1 MPTVNQDYL
10 CLINVENGVTCFE
23 KVDIPQSEELVSA
36 LEQMSLN
43 PNQTVMDMQSRMNLA
58 FPPASR
64 GYINYISPSP
74 YYASYVCGTSYPASR
89 TLEEYHAELES
100 KSQQYSEEFEHKFA
114 TLKKEDPGLFFQR
127 QCDYL
132 DIKMKE
138 YAETVKKS
146 YLNSARRFIM
156 ARNYTITLNAMK
168 KRPGVRMYSTD
179 TLGWSDFTYK
189 VTDDVTI
196 TIGTNFGYGQSSYF
210 HLGLRYKGIDILPY
224 SFVTRYY
231 QANMADIIRYTRLY
245 EVEHDSWNVAFEF
258 VERMANLAASNPEAF
273 INETVVNEVNEMVG
287 GLRALLASPRRFMD
301 AYAGQAGLTLRC
313 NYVTVRNMY
322 RSERSTYEAYPHEM
336 ITAVK
341 AEKITGAL
349 DFLDNLRKLSE
360 RVPGIGDA
368 AEQICEMASG
378 IIPEIESMMKRLDA
392 ELAVL
397 DSRLE
402 AKGKELE
409 QVKAEMKPH
418 QDEIERLYEE
428 AKKKNENA
436 TRYSIWEE
444 YGKQHEDYLQLSSQ
458 CTALEME
465 IGKLENERR
474 HRSSFRTRLGKCID
488 KVKEAELK
496 AAA

>member
-1 MPTVNQDYL
+1 
-10 CLINVENGVTCFE
+10 
-23 KVDIPQSEELVSA
+23 
-36 LEQMSLN
+36 
-43 PNQTVMDMQSRMNLA
+43 
-58 FPPASR
+58 
-64 GYINYISPSP
+64 
-74 YYASYVCGTSYPASR
+74 
-89 TLEEYHAELES
+89 
-100 KSQQYSEEFEHKFA
+100 
-114 TLKKEDPGLFFQR
+114 
-127 QCDYL
+127 
-132 DIKMKE
+132 MKE

-336 ITAVK
+336 TTAVK